1 MNSTGQRAFKRQ
13 YRLVSLHQCR
23 DEISFIT
30 VKAKKHKVVESI
42 QPELANSAWK
52 CPGPQFQKKNFFLSS
67 QNSFGKSLQ
76 KSNETFFSPIL
87 TFIFTTDISIPSK
100 HLHQSVRHSIWPS
113 ISNPCFSYDYL
124 RNFTCVFKSLLQL
137 IKCLLYNPL
146 ISKTTNSLETKWI
159 FNKFRTEFKDEF
171 NRFSMTKTNL

>member
-1 MNSTGQRAFKRQ
+1 MNSTRQCAFKRQ
-13 YRLVSLHQCR
+13 YRLASLHQCHG
-23 DEISFIT
+23 EISFIT
-30 VKAKKHKVVESI
+30 LKAKKHKVDESI
-42 QPELANSAWK
+42 QPDFANSAWK
-52 CPGPQFQKKNFFLSS
+52 YPGPQFQKKNFFLSS

-76 KSNETFFSPIL
+76 KSSKTFFSPIL
-87 TFIFTTDISIPSK
+87 TTDISIPSK
-100 HLHQSVRHSIWPS
+100 HLHQSLRHSIWPS

-137 IKCLLYNPL
+137 IKCSLYNPL

-171 NRFSMTKTNL
+171 NRFSTTKTNL